1 MSSRINDPLGF
12 ANGVMPRNPPKAYR
26 AVIMRPD
33 GSVSITHE
41 FPRGFLEQV
50 VIQDA
55 LAQVPGGRL
64 LEIIRDEDK
73 EAWIRAHT
81 KPRSASKASGPKAK
95 ASAKKTAPKP
105 KTKSPAKKPA
115 SKPRSKGAVR

>member
-1 MSSRINDPLGF
+1 MSARISDPLGF

-50 VIQDA
+50 VIPDA
-55 LAQVPGGRL
+55 LTQVPGGRL

-81 KPRSASKASGPKAK
+81 KPRSASKASRPKAK
-95 ASAKKTAPKP
+95 P
-105 KTKSPAKKPA
+105 PARKPA